1 MKESEK
7 KHGDGHG
14 RVHGT
19 GGGHGKNKG
28 GAFGPGGYCICSK
41 CGTKVLHQKG
51 VKCATVKCPDCGHA
65 MIREELL
72 DEKLPKE

>member
-1 MKESEK
+1 MTESEK
-7 KHGDGHG
+7 KHGAGHG

-41 CGTKVLHQKG
+41 CGTKVLHQQG

>member
-1 MKESEK
+1 MTESEK
-7 KHGDGHG
+7 KHGAGHG
-14 RVHGT
+14 RVHET

-28 GAFGPGGYCICSK
+28 GAFGPDGNCICSK
-41 CGTKVLHQKG
+41 CGTKVPHQRG

-72 DEKLPKE
+72 DEKLSKE